1 MLLYVYIVNTNDKI
15 FTMNIYYELNG
26 DLFIWNADKAEKNLH
41 KHGVRFEEAATVFS
55 DPLFILTDA
64 SRNDEARDAAIG
76 FDVTGR
82 LLYVVHIEIEESCIR
97 IISARRAE
105 PEEELN
111 YAL

>member
-1 MLLYVYIVNTNDKI
+1 
-15 FTMNIYYELNG
+15 MNIYYELNG
-26 DLFIWNADKAEKNLH
+26 DLFVWNADKAEKNLH
-41 KHGVRFEEAATVFS
+41 KHGIRFEEAVTVFS
-55 DPLFILTDA
+55 DPLFVLTDA
-64 SRNDEARDAAIG
+64 SRNDEARHAAIG

-105 PEEELN
+105 SEEELI